1 MDVLAGRDHERAA
14 VAELL
19 TGVRSGTGRA
29 LVVRGD
35 AGVGKSALLRHA
47 ADRAAPVRVLRATGA
62 EPETGL
68 AFAALH
74 QLLRPV
80 AALTEAL
87 PDGQRDAVRAAL
99 GLPAP
104 AGAPDR
110 FLVSAGVL
118 SLLTE
123 AAEPRGLLCVLD
135 DFHWM
140 DRASA
145 DALLFA
151 ARRLDTEGV
160 GLLIGTRDTPEARHL
175 LRELPE
181 VRPGGLG
188 AADAT
193 AALVGWT
200 GVQPAPQAVERLT
213 AATGGNPLAMR
224 ETAELLTAEQLTG
237 REPLP
242 EPLPIGDG
250 VHTVYGA
257 QIARLPADTRRLLLV
272 AALEGRGDPHLVLG
286 AAARLGVAPRALD
299 AAEAAGLVSAGTE
312 IAFRHPLI
320 RSAVPATASPADRRA
335 VHQALAALLDEA
347 GDADR
352 RARHRAAAALGPDE
366 EVAADLAAAA
376 QRARD
381 RGGYADAADTLS
393 LAARLTPERGPRAR
407 RLADA
412 AAAAWLG
419 GRPGQARTALAAAE
433 EIAEDPAVRTEL
445 ARLRGRFELTAGD
458 AAQALRIFH
467 TAAEQAAEQ
476 AVRSAEPR
484 RAGGAVDAAEGAPAT
499 GAAAARR
506 AVELLADAAEAA
518 SAVGDA
524 DAGIRIGRLA
534 GALPGPWDRATAF
547 LRDVLA
553 GCGAL
558 QEGDAEQG
566 VPLLR
571 RALSGVRADEDDAAT
586 LLWAAAGASLLGEGD
601 AAAGYGARAGTVA
614 RVSGMTG
621 TLPVVLENTATA
633 ERMNSRFALSAALS
647 TEGLALATASG
658 ADNSAAAHLANLA
671 VCAAVRGREEEC
683 REYARRAL
691 AIAIPHRLGLRA
703 GVAGYALGILD
714 LAGGRYPRAHERFT
728 ALTAAGPGA
737 GHPIVVWGSAGDRV
751 EAAMAAGD
759 EAAARE
765 AVAFLERWSAHANSP
780 RPGAL
785 LARCR
790 ALVADDDSA
799 VPLYQEALRLLAADP
814 GAGYDRARTGLLL
827 GERLRRDRRVAEAR
841 RYLREAAEAFRQLG
855 AEPWER
861 RARGELRAAGETAEE
876 QAPTALAALTA
887 QELRIARLVAEG
899 ASNRE
904 VAARLFLS
912 PRTVE
917 YHLYK
922 VYPKL
927 GIASRTELARLLAE
941 PAA

>member
-14 VAELL
+14 VADLL
-19 TGVRSGTGRA
+19 AAVGSGTGRA
-29 LVVRGD
+29 LVVRGEP
-35 AGVGKSALLRHA
+35 GMGKSALLRYA
-47 ADRAAPVRVLRATGA
+47 ADRAAPARVLRATGS

-118 SLLTE
+118 SLLAE
-123 AAEPRGLLCVLD
+123 AAEPHGLVCVLD

-160 GLLIGTRDTPEARHL
+160 GLLIATRDTPDARHL
-175 LRELPE
+175 LRALPE
-181 VRPGGLG
+181 VRPAGLD

-193 AALVGWT
+193 AALTTWT
-200 GVQPAPQAVERLT
+200 AVEPAPQVSERLT
-213 AATGGNPLAMR
+213 AATGGNPLAIR

-242 EPLPIGDG
+242 DPLPLGDG

-257 QIARLPADTRRLLLV
+257 QIAQLPADTRRLLLV
-272 AALEGRGDPHLVLG
+272 AALEGQGDPRLVLG
-286 AAARLGVAPRALD
+286 AAARLGVSPQALH
-299 AAEAAGLVSAGTE
+299 AAEAAGLVAAGAA

-320 RSAVPATASPADRRA
+320 RSAVPATANPADRRA

-376 QRARD
+376 DRARA
-381 RGGYADAADTLS
+381 RGGYADAADTLA
-393 LAARLTPERGPRAR
+393 LAARLTPEPGPRAR
-407 RLADA
+407 RQADA

-445 ARLRGRFELTAGD
+445 TRLRGRFELTAGD
-458 AAQALRIFH
+458 AAQALRIFL
-467 TAAEQAAEQ
+467 TAAED
-476 AVRSAEPR
+476 AVGCVVPGP
-484 RAGGAVDAAEGAPAT
+484 AGAAEGA
-499 GAAAARR
+499 GAAEATAVRR

-518 SAVGDA
+518 AAVGDSEA
-524 DAGIRIGRLA
+524 VVRIGRLA
-534 GALPGPWDRATAF
+534 GALPGPWDRPTAF

-553 GCGAL
+553 GSGAL
-558 QEGDAEQG
+558 QEADAERG
-566 VPLLR
+566 ASLLR
-571 RALSGVRADEDDAAT
+571 RALSGIGEDEGDPAT

-601 AAAGYGARAGTVA
+601 SAAGYGARAGRVA

-633 ERMNSRFALSAALS
+633 ERMNSRFALSSALS

-658 ADNSAAAHLANLA
+658 AENSAAAHLANLA
-671 VCAAVRGREEEC
+671 VCAAVRGQEEDC

-703 GVAGYALGILD
+703 GIAHYALALLD
-714 LAGGRYPRAHERFT
+714 LAGGRYPQAHERFT
-728 ALTAAGPGA
+728 GLTAAGPGA
-737 GHPIVVWGSAGDRV
+737 GHPMVVWGSAADRT
-751 EAAMAAGD
+751 EAAVAAGD
-759 EAAARE
+759 GAAARD
-765 AVAFLERWSAHANSP
+765 AVAFLDRWSAHANSP
-780 RPGAL
+780 RPRAL

-790 ALVADDDSA
+790 ALVADDGA
-799 VPLYQEALRLLAADP
+799 VPLFQEALRLLAGDP
-814 GAGYDRARTGLLL
+814 DAGYDRARTGLLL

-841 RYLREAAEAFRQLG
+841 PYLREAAEAFRQLG

-861 RARGELRAAGETAEE
+861 RALGELRAAGEAADRPE
-876 QAPTALAALTA
+876 PTALAALTA
-887 QELRIARLVAEG
+887 QELRIARLVVEG

-927 GIASRTELARLLAE
+927 GITSRTELARVFSE